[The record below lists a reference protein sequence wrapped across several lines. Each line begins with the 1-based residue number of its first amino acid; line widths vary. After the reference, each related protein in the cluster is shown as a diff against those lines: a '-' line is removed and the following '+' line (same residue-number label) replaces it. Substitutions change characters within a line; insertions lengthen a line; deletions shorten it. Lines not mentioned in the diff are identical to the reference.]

1 MAELKISFTLGER
14 DLRHFRRELARA
26 MGSVDRSKA
35 DQITAAA
42 VSLIARARVGGTG
55 AREDDERVALRR
67 AAGRRLL
74 AGQHVAVAAPLGARM
89 YQGRPS
95 VTAAR
100 MSERIEALSAAE
112 AIVRC
117 GVPRRIAISSMP

>member
-42 VSLIARARVGGTG
+42 VSLIARARAADPPDYV
-55 AREDDERVALRR
+55 RERFAEERHAFDEALGRYTTQRGIDLLRLETDQPFGERLAAFFSRRELRR
-67 AAGRRLL
+67 
-74 AGQHVAVAAPLGARM
+74 V
-89 YQGRPS
+89 
-95 VTAAR
+95 
-100 MSERIEALSAAE
+100 
-112 AIVRC
+112 
-117 GVPRRIAISSMP
+117 